1 MAEPVTA
8 ATFLRI
14 YAVLQGFLS
23 RDYEVAMPRSSMP
36 GPCFSFAPLLQVQM
50 KPLYDS
56 LAITPTYES
65 HMHLGSLLAK
75 VRATGSSCVYNIGY
89 SRPCVSLPQSGRE
102 RGAEEQYAAARA
114 MRPTEHVT
122 IVRRVRER
130 PQIFTTCALREK
142 RKSHNGRGEGL
153 LVAL

>member
-23 RDYEVAMPRSSMP
+23 RDYEVAF
-36 GPCFSFAPLLQVQM
+36 PCYGTLGCSLSCAPLCSQVQM

-75 VRATGSSCVYNIGY
+75 VSATGGC
-89 SRPCVSLPQSGRE
+89 
-102 RGAEEQYAAARA
+102 
-114 MRPTEHVT
+114 
-122 IVRRVRER
+122 
-130 PQIFTTCALREK
+130 CAF
-142 RKSHNGRGEGL
+142 
-153 LVAL
+153 